1 MLPTCYTSSVDTE
14 PEQAGNRPITAN
26 PATPPILA
34 PEPTIHGTSITPVAK
49 KGHRWQPGQSGNPAG
64 RKPKGTDTLTG
75 VLREKADKRKLAE
88 RLLELAYK
96 GDVVALRYVYDRI
109 DGTPVQR
116 TEDVTPDKL
125 RSFAQPIA
133 DALGVPVQDVLAQYE
148 QLRQLHPG
156 T

>member
-1 MLPTCYTSSVDTE
+1 MLPPCYNSNVDTDS
-14 PEQAGNRPITAN
+14 EQGGSRPITGES
-26 PATPPILA
+26 TPSLQSAI
-34 PEPTIHGTSITPVAK
+34 EPGLLSPSTPVVSEKPWQWK
-49 KGHRWQPGQSGNPAG
+49 KGQSGNPAG

-148 QLRQLHPG
+148 QLRQLNPG